1 MDGNNTKVSFI
12 PKGSLIREEAFL
24 ERRRP
29 RSVIGVLAVSLF
41 VLTVGS
47 YIGLRSVNASISDV
61 IAVKKVEIEKAQK
74 EFSDVPEVEEAKT
87 FRARADI
94 ARALLDAHTAVSP
107 VIDFLSKYTVQSI
120 VYSKFSFEQGMDG
133 LAVVIAG
140 EAPTYSA
147 LAYQGDVFKDR
158 TKELSGFLVE
168 DVSLTKFGTVTFNMK
183 LVFTPSYLLYA
194 NSLGATAL
202 DEVPAAVSVPAK
214 VETPLVDLMI
224 PALTSTSISTSTSTS
239 TSTTLQIE
247 ATEPIL
253 SGVEATSTEGTS
265 LDSTANDW
273 TIESR
278 DVAETVSV
286 PQPTTS
292 SFWGVLWSRFKFW

>member
-133 LAVVIAG
+133 LVVVIAG

-158 TKELSGFLVE
+158 TKELSGFFVE

-183 LVFTPSYLLYA
+183 LVFAPSYLLYV
-194 NSLGATAL
+194 NSLSGTAL

-214 VETPLVDLMI
+214 VETPSIDLTI
-224 PALTSTSISTSTSTS
+224 PTPASTQTIP
-239 TSTTLQIE
+239 QIE

-265 LDSTANDW
+265 LGSTANDW
-273 TIESR
+273 TIEPR
-278 DVAETVSV
+278 DVAETVSE